1 MSTWCSS
8 TFLLSKCSKT
18 LIHILI
24 LFRPKWTYSLK
35 ESPINQPRATEQQ
48 FMKKTYATE
57 WRKNIWPNIIGGFF
71 SLGRNYVHLETYPGK
86 LLQGGRGTPRE
97 QIERKKKRNKENIA
111 NLICIKINRNWR
123 VKKKWEKRKGKLK
136 EGRVNNMAQVG
147 THWVEMLR
155 DFSRMGKFNSV
166 LTYHCM

>member
-8 TFLLSKCSKT
+8 TFLLSRCSKT

-48 FMKKTYATE
+48 FMKKNLCNRMEKKYLTKWY
-57 WRKNIWPNIIGGFF
+57 WWFFF
-71 SLGRNYVHLETYPGK
+71 SLGRNYVHLETYPDK

-97 QIERKKKRNKENIA
+97 QIERKKKEKKENIA
-111 NLICIKINRNWR
+111 NLICTKINRNWR
-123 VKKKWEKRKGKLK
+123 VKKKCERK
-136 EGRVNNMAQVG
+136 ERV
-147 THWVEMLR
+147 
-155 DFSRMGKFNSV
+155 S
-166 LTYHCM
+166 